1 MTQTSP
7 TRVLI
12 VEDDFLVA
20 EMIQGILEEAGYL
33 VVEKAMDGREA
44 VEMTLRLMPDVVL
57 MDVHLPVMG
66 GLEAS
71 REILRRRPTPIV
83 VLTAYEHQEL
93 VDEAKRA
100 GVGAFLVKPPT
111 PSSLQRA
118 ISQARANLALL
129 FPDQA

>member
-1 MTQTSP
+1 MTQTAP
-7 TRVLI
+7 IRVLI

-44 VEMTLRLMPDVVL
+44 VEMTLRLKPDVVL

-71 REILRRRPTPIV
+71 REILRRMPTPIV

-111 PSSLQRA
+111 PAALQRA
-118 ISQARANLALL
+118 IAQARSSLALL
-129 FPDQA
+129 YPDKT